1 MSRNIKCRCGQKNTK
16 GICKNCSRVRMVVL
30 IKHGFSMY
38 KEHNNNP
45 VRYNFVKTNRH
56 PTERIITDMVRRL
69 MNGGISE
76 IAIHS
81 IQFYDNLTKELIQE
95 FK

>member
-1 MSRNIKCRCGQKNTK
+1 MSNSIKCRCGQKDTK
-16 GICKNCSRVRMVVL
+16 GICRNCSRVRMVVL

-45 VRYNFVKTNRH
+45 VRYNYVKTNRQ

-69 MNGGISE
+69 MDEKISQ

-81 IQFYDNLTKELIQE
+81 IRFYDNISKELIAE
-95 FK
+95 F